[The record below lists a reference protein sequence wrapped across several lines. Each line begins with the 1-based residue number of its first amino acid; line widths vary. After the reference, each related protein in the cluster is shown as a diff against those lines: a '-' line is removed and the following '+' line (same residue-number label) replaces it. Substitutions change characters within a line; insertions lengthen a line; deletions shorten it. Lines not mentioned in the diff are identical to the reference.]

1 MFSYEFQKQLVVSA
15 GAIFIYVIAAYTI
28 LDRANM
34 AIKGIYKLGKNTIG
48 KLKEKGYLK

>member
-1 MFSYEFQKQLVVSA
+1 MFS
-15 GAIFIYVIAAYTI
+15 
-28 LDRANM
+28 LDCANM